1 MILGKPAAFSD
12 MKNAFEVCHW
22 LVTERPDILTMANQ
36 MTNAIN
42 TSLDSSSVNMATTTV
57 QPSKPAPQVEKSL
70 ARLWHEEVKCLFLR
84 CRAPP
89 KEAIECL
96 VRKIFNYDLYSN
108 DAEEVICHS
117 KRVLTDFRS
126 KFNKK
131 ITALVNELKDKRLRE
146 GRNTAAPS
154 RTEIAEFISQDVVE
168 NVLSRYLTGTDRH
181 GLKRCGTMEKLVQMV
196 REAFIVH
203 YTNYN
208 TKAIKNLDSITKDCR
223 IPSRSGKNI
232 ASRLSLE

>member
-1 MILGKPAAFSD
+1 LILGKPGIFCD

-22 LVTERPDILTMANQ
+22 LVVERPDILTMANQ
-36 MTNAIN
+36 MTHALN
-42 TSLDSSSVNMATTTV
+42 TSLDSCPANMTTTTV
-57 QPSKPAPQVEKSL
+57 QPSKPAPQEEKSL
-70 ARLWHEEVKCLFLR
+70 ARLWHEEIKCLFLR

-89 KEAIECL
+89 NEVIESL

-131 ITALVNELKDKRLRE
+131 IIALVNELKDIQSRE
-146 GRNTAAPS
+146 RRNATTPTKS
-154 RTEIAEFISQDVVE
+154 EIAEFISQDVVE
-168 NVLSRYLTGTDRH
+168 NVLGRYLTGTNRNS
-181 GLKRCGTMEKLVQMV
+181 LKRCGTMEKLIQMV
-196 REAFIVH
+196 REAFMVH

-208 TKAIKNLDSITKDCR
+208 IGAIKNLDSITKDCKV
-223 IPSRSGKNI
+223 PSRSGKNI
-232 ASRLSLE
+232 ASGLLLE